1 VRKRIGA
8 AVMLGSAALV
18 AGCGRAA
25 APANDQA
32 TAAAPAP
39 SPSGP
44 VAVAQNLVRRNSG
57 AGEIRFGEAR
67 IYSHEGVAIVC
78 GRYSRGGAENQ
89 RYVAVSDLQVW
100 LEPDM
105 APGEMDRAFGQY
117 CRDGAANA

>member
-1 VRKRIGA
+1 VRKRFGA

-25 APANDQA
+25 APQNDAKAAATPALPAPIA
-32 TAAAPAP
+32 TA
-39 SPSGP
+39 
-44 VAVAQNLVRRNSG
+44 QRLVRQNGG
-57 AGEIRFGEAR
+57 AGEVQFGDAQ

-78 GRYSRGGAENQ
+78 GRYSRQGAANQ
-89 RYVAVSDLQVW
+89 RFVAVSDLQVW

-105 APGEMDRAFGQY
+105 APGEMDRAFSQY